1 MVSELLIQNGHV
13 IDPANHVDDTLDVL
27 VRDGVIAQIGK
38 GLKSRNG
45 QKIDA
50 RGKVVAPGFIDL
62 HTHLRVPG
70 QEYKED
76 LVSGTKAAVR
86 GGFTTI
92 CCMPNTS
99 PPIQSPETV
108 RAIIEQAAKEGH
120 CRVLPV
126 AAVSVDLQHEVLT
139 EFALLKEAGAVGV
152 SDDAFPVQS
161 SGFMRRVMEYAA
173 MLDMVVMTHPEDK
186 SLSEDGAM
194 NEGAVSALLG
204 LKGMPR
210 EAEEIH
216 IARNLL
222 LAAKTGCR
230 LHVLH
235 VSTAGGVAMIRRAK
249 AEGVRVTA
257 EGCPHHFTLTDEAV
271 IGYDTNTKMNPPL
284 RTPAD
289 VEAVIAGL
297 QDGTL
302 DAIATDHAPHAPH
315 EKEVEYDHA
324 PFGIIGLETAF
335 GLTMRQLVKTGKMSL
350 RDALACLTIKPAQVI
365 GIEAGTLSVGAPA
378 DITIFEPETEWVVDV
393 TQLASKAKNTPFGGW
408 RLVGKVTT
416 TIVAGQV
423 REG

>member
-1 MVSELLIQNGHV
+1 MSELLIYNGHV
-13 IDPANHVDDTLDVL
+13 IDPANNIDDTLDVL
-27 VRDGVIAQIGK
+27 VRDGVIAQVGK

-50 RGKVVAPGFIDL
+50 RGLVVAPGFIDL

-76 LVSGTKAAVR
+76 IASGTRAAVR

-92 CCMPNTS
+92 CCMPNTT
-99 PPIQSPETV
+99 PPIHSPEIV
-108 RAIIEQAAKEGH
+108 RAIIEQTAQEGF

-139 EFALLKEAGAVGV
+139 EFALLKEAGAVAV

-161 SGFMRRVMEYAA
+161 AGFMRRVMEYAA

-186 SLSEDGAM
+186 SLSEGGAM

-204 LKGMPR
+204 LRGMPR

-216 IARNLL
+216 IARNIM

-235 VSTAGGVAMIRRAK
+235 VSTAYGVALVRRAK

-284 RTPAD
+284 RTQAD
-289 VEAVIAGL
+289 VEAVVAGL

-302 DAIATDHAPHAPH
+302 DAIATDHAPHAAH
-315 EKEVEYDHA
+315 EKEVEYDNA

-335 GLTMRQLVKTGKMSL
+335 GLTMRQLVRTGKMSL
-350 RDALACLTIKPAQVI
+350 RDALACLTAKPARVL
-365 GIEAGTLSVGAPA
+365 GLDAGTLSVGAPA
-378 DITIFEPETEWVVDV
+378 DITIFDPDAEWVVDV
-393 TQLASKAKNTPFGGW
+393 SQLASKSKNTPFGGW
-408 RLVGKVTT
+408 TMVGKVME
-416 TIVAGQV
+416 TIVAGQA
-423 REG
+423 RG